1 MDRKKAQKK
10 DEEGVQKSM
19 ASWLPKDATGD
30 STVWQWR
37 IFITPINWDMKVCL
51 VICVLG
57 FLAKYLL
64 VTEASQAVYGFLNL
78 AYAIAFCF

>member
-1 MDRKKAQKK
+1 
-10 DEEGVQKSM
+10 
-19 ASWLPKDATGD
+19 
-30 STVWQWR
+30 
-37 IFITPINWDMKVCL
+37 MKVCL

-64 VTEASQAVYGFLNL
+64 VTEPSQAVYGFLNL